1 MSQVRQ
7 WCEAKGD
14 NHNDIKVI
22 ALFNSIS
29 FVFSLKKLARDEET
43 VFEYSVDMEIRFF
56 CSNNK
61 FHPIC
66 EGGIP
71 GDSIFT
77 VCSLIGADFTNLFVN
92 SDLTSLSSSLQLKI
106 SNYHPFTL
114 IEQIRR
120 RTLSKTWLQ
129 TLRKLGTKLIR
140 MFFLN
145 E

>member
-1 MSQVRQ
+1 MIRQ
-7 WCEAKGD
+7 CCEAKGD
-14 NHNDIKVI
+14 NHKDKKIT
-22 ALFNSIS
+22 LFNSIS
-29 FVFSLKKLARDEET
+29 FVFFLKKLARDEET

-92 SDLTSLSSSLQLKI
+92 SDLTSLSSGLQLKI
-106 SNYHPFTL
+106 SNYHHFREPVKNVLADFA
-114 IEQIRR
+114 R
-120 RTLSKTWLQ
+120 
-129 TLRKLGTKLIR
+129 
-140 MFFLN
+140 
-145 E
+145 